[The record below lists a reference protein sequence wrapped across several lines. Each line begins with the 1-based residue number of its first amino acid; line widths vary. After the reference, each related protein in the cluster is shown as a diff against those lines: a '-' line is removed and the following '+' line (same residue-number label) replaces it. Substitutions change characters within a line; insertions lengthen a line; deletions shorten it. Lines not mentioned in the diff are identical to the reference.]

1 MFYCRIS
8 DANGPS
14 CSVANWLD
22 ANDLLS
28 WIIRNW
34 VENKLSLLVA
44 FIIIIIEAVGTIS
57 DVFNIRCNIF
67 DPIYYVTSDVLNVF
81 SSSLSCFVDPL
92 SYILSHIIDPS
103 DHIFTNFFEEIAIC
117 KMVSPFTNILNCIT
131 NKSFYI
137 IHDSIDKIVDTV
149 PM

>member
-8 DANGPS
+8 DANGS
-14 CSVANWLD
+14 LNWIYANG
-22 ANDLLS
+22 LLS
-28 WIIRNW
+28 LIILYW
-34 VENKLSLLVA
+34 DDLKLIVLCA
-44 FIIIIIEAVGTIS
+44 FIIIEAVGTIS
-57 DVFNIRCNIF
+57 DVFNIRCNII
-67 DPIYYVTSDVLNVF
+67 DPIYYVTSDVLNVI

-117 KMVSPFTNILNCIT
+117 KMVAPFTNIFDCVT

-149 PM
+149 YGVINPH